1 MTKEEAIRELKSLAE
16 AASVMAEN
24 QQRCGWTVS
33 PFVFQNWILRLNR
46 IIAALDFSDPEANTR

>member
-16 AASVMAEN
+16 AVSVMAEN

-33 PFVFQNWILRLNR
+33 PFVFQNWALRFSK
-46 IIAALDFSDPEANTR
+46 IIAALEGS